1 MSDVSIITAFM
12 YGMISFFT
20 PCILPLVPAY
30 ISYITGLDLETL
42 EKGRAQKSHIFVNS
56 LLFVL
61 GFSCIFM
68 LLVIPANMAGNL
80 LLEHQIWVHR
90 IAGIIIIIF
99 GLHIAGIINIGM
111 LNMEK
116 KLHLSERPGGFFGSF
131 IMGITFAAG
140 WSPCIGPILASIIL
154 IASTESLSTG
164 VLLLGV
170 YSSGL
175 AIPFLVTA
183 LLINQF
189 LQYYQGILKH
199 TKTIMLVSGLIL
211 VFVGGLI
218 FLGIFQKV
226 FSLIMP
232 V

>member
-1 MSDVSIITAFM
+1 
-12 YGMISFFT
+12 
-20 PCILPLVPAY
+20 
-30 ISYITGLDLETL
+30 
-42 EKGRAQKSHIFVNS
+42 
-56 LLFVL
+56 
-61 GFSCIFM
+61 
-68 LLVIPANMAGNL
+68 
-80 LLEHQIWVHR
+80 
-90 IAGIIIIIF
+90 
-99 GLHIAGIINIGM
+99 
-111 LNMEK
+111 
-116 KLHLSERPGGFFGSF
+116 LHLSERPGGFFGSF

-170 YSSGL
+170 YSGGL